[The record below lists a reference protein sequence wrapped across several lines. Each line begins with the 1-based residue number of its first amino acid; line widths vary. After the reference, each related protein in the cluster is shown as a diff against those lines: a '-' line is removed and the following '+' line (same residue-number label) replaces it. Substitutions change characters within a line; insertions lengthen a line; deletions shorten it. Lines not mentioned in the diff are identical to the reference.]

1 MNPFRRKP
9 TDYWPE
15 ALSLLADGEQAYRL
29 RRKLG
34 MLGDLNWMVVDRTN
48 DSAKQREVPAMI
60 RAWVVATYCNV
71 FVEWL
76 LSGPEPFEQMLA
88 KYRSVGDWAE
98 HETLGKFH
106 LPDETGKMRV
116 ASATYKEFAFACLG
130 PTYLAAIGGR
140 DATDDGDPIE
150 IANADET
157 EVAVLAQLFG
167 FASSLTPQQAWDG
180 LGTAAQEEA
189 RAGAE
194 VRNKRVAYAY
204 TREHFAEWI
213 GTTPTGLQ
221 ALALVERLQAL
232 APTMTMDE
240 CEAMATHG
248 VDLGICVPEDVWLQ
262 IRAVLDDEFEV
273 RLVGGLFATLSP
285 N

>member
-1 MNPFRRKP
+1 MNPFKREP

-34 MLGDLNWMVVDRTN
+34 MLGDLNWMVVDRTG
-48 DSAKQREVPAMI
+48 SGKPVREVPTTI
-60 RAWVVATYCNV
+60 RAWIVATYCNV
-71 FVEWL
+71 FAEWL
-76 LSGPEPFEQMLA
+76 LSGPAPFEDMLA
-88 KYRSVGDWAE
+88 KYRSIGDWAE

-106 LPDETGKMRV
+106 LLDETGTIRV
-116 ASATYKEFAFACLG
+116 ASASYMEFAFACLG
-130 PTYLAAIGGR
+130 RTYLAAISGR
-140 DATDDGDPIE
+140 DLTDDGEPIE
-150 IANADET
+150 FANADET
-157 EVAVLAQLFG
+157 EIAVLALLFG

-180 LGTAAQEEA
+180 LGLAAQEEA
-189 RAGAE
+189 RVGAE

-213 GTTPTGLQ
+213 GTTPSGLQ
-221 ALALVERLQAL
+221 AVALVERLQAL

-240 CEAMATHG
+240 CEAMTTHG
-248 VDLGICVPEDVWLQ
+248 VDLGISVPEDVWLQ

-273 RLVGGLFATLSP
+273 RLMGGLFATVSP